1 MSPEHP
7 LIEKMKDSITN
18 YDEVLA
24 YKTEAAKKSEFER
37 TGLQRKRQVLNL
49 REFMR

>member
-1 MSPEHP
+1 
-7 LIEKMKDSITN
+7 MKDSITN

-37 TGLQRKRQVLNL
+37 TELAKEKDRC
-49 REFMR
+49 

>member
-37 TGLQRKRQVLNL
+37 TELAKEKDRC
-49 REFMR
+49 